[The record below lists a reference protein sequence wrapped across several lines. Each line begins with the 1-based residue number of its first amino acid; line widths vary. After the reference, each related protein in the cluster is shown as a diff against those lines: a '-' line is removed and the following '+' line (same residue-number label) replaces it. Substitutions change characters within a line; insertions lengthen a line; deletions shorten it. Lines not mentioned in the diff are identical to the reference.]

1 MTDIESLR
9 RLTEAV
15 ETAGA
20 DIAPTYAE
28 YVQLAFAIATDCGEA
43 GREFFHRLCRM
54 SAKYQREHAERIFSN
69 ALTTRHGEV
78 HLDTA
83 FHLAETANV
92 KLCNTEV
99 MNNRRNTENTE
110 NTPSKVL
117 THAHVYNKVENDEPD
132 ESEELLNGSDPNQP
146 LPTFPEADWPK
157 ILLLI
162 MSYATSPTQRDVM
175 LIGALTAIGASME
188 RYVRCPY
195 AGKLQSPCLQSF
207 IVAPSASG
215 KGILSL
221 IRLLVEPIHDEI
233 RQQVATEVKAYKKEK
248 AAYDVMGKERSKVEA
263 PQMPKNRMFLI
274 SGNNT
279 GTGILQNIMDA
290 NGTGL
295 ICETEADTI
304 SAAIG
309 SEYGHWSD
317 TLRKAFDHD
326 RLSYNRRTDQEY
338 REVKKS
344 YLSVLLSGTPAQ
356 VKPLIPSTE
365 NGLFS
370 RQLFYYMH
378 GIWAWINQ
386 FESGEADLEAIF
398 TDLGLEWKKQLDLMK
413 THGVHTLRLTDEQK
427 QEFNTLFSDLFF
439 RSGLANDNEMSSSI
453 ARLAVNTCRIMA
465 EVAMI
470 RALECDQPYQFK
482 NSSIH
487 LLTPDKEIAT
497 DNIKDGIITRWDV
510 TITAEDFKA
519 VLELVTPLYRH
530 ATHILSFLPSTEV
543 KHRANA
549 DRDALFE
556 AMGNQFTRA
565 QLSEQATIM
574 KIKPNTAFGWLNRLI
589 KKGLFTNADDKGIY
603 TRTHVCVC

>member
-1 MTDIESLR
+1 MNEIESLC
-9 RLTEAV
+9 RLCEAV

-43 GREFFHRLCRM
+43 GREFFHRLCRV
-54 SAKYQREHAERIFSN
+54 SAKYEREHAERIFSN
-69 ALTTRHGEV
+69 ALTTRHGDV
-78 HLDTA
+78 HLGTA
-83 FHLAETANV
+83 FHLAERAGVT
-92 KLCNTEV
+92 LCKEEM
-99 MNNRRNTENTE
+99 MNHRKNAKNAGNA
-110 NTPSKVL
+110 PSKNL
-117 THAHVYNKVENDEPD
+117 THTHVYNKVDNEETD
-132 ESEELLNGSDPNQP
+132 ESEELQDGSDPKQP
-146 LPTFPEADWPK
+146 LPSFTEADWPK

-175 LIGALTAIGASME
+175 LLGALTAIGASME

-215 KGILSL
+215 KGILSF

-233 RQQVATEVKAYKKEK
+233 RQQVAEEVKAYKKEK
-248 AAYDVMGKERSKVEA
+248 AAYDTMGKERCKMEA
-263 PQMPKNRMFLI
+263 PQMPKNKMFLI

-338 REVKKS
+338 RDVKKS

-378 GIWAWINQ
+378 GIWTWINQ
-386 FESGEADLEAIF
+386 FESGENDLEAVRRGGEAAHKEINR
-398 TDLGLEWKKQLDLMK
+398 TNLTRDAVADALKKDVVRDQLAL
-413 THGVHTLRLTDEQK
+413 LRM
-427 QEFNTLFSDLFF
+427 
-439 RSGLANDNEMSSSI
+439 R
-453 ARLAVNTCRIMA
+453 NTCPAFDFDADMTVRQPQKDQ
-465 EVAMI
+465 
-470 RALECDQPYQFK
+470 LE
-482 NSSIH
+482 IIW
-487 LLTPDKEIAT
+487 E
-497 DNIKDGIITRWDV
+497 KDGSR
-510 TITAEDFKA
+510 AS
-519 VLELVTPLYRH
+519 L
-530 ATHILSFLPSTEV
+530 
-543 KHRANA
+543 RANLTTYEFA
-549 DRDALFE
+549 
-556 AMGNQFTRA
+556 A
-565 QLSEQATIM
+565 QTDCGAARTIL
-574 KIKPNTAFGWLNRLI
+574 TSR
-589 KKGLFTNADDKGIY
+589 
-603 TRTHVCVC
+603 